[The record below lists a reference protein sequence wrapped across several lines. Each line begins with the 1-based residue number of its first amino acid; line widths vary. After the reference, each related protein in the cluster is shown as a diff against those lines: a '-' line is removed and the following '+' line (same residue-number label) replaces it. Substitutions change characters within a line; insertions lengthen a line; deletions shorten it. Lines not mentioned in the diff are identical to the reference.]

1 MPCLTS
7 VRRKV
12 YADPA
17 AKISGIIAGN
27 NANPLVGTLGLSVR
41 VIQPPPDLPKNERA
55 APSRPPR
62 GEEVGE
68 KAIVLTPLLH
78 NSLTPKEKTNVL
90 TPYCLNSFTT

>member
-27 NANPLVGTLGLSVR
+27 NDNPLVGTLGLSVR
-41 VIQPPPDLPKNERA
+41 VIQPPPDLPK

-78 NSLTPKEKTNVL
+78 NSLTPKKKTIVFNSINS
-90 TPYCLNSFTT
+90 LNSFNS

>member
-41 VIQPPPDLPKNERA
+41 VIQPPPDLPEGRGMNERA
-55 APSRPPR
+55 N
-62 GEEVGE
+62 
-68 KAIVLTPLLH
+68 VLTPLLH
-78 NSLTPKEKTNVL
+78 NSLTPKEKTNVF
-90 TPYCLNSFTT
+90 NSFTT

>member
-41 VIQPPPDLPKNERA
+41 VIQPPPDLPEGR
-55 APSRPPR
+55 R
-62 GEEVGE
+62 
-68 KAIVLTPLLH
+68 
-78 NSLTPKEKTNVL
+78 
-90 TPYCLNSFTT
+90 

>member
-41 VIQPPPDLPKNERA
+41 VI
-55 APSRPPR
+55 
-62 GEEVGE
+62 
-68 KAIVLTPLLH
+68 
-78 NSLTPKEKTNVL
+78 
-90 TPYCLNSFTT
+90 